1 MSDGA
6 KVAQKGANAA
16 RRKEKETKEAQN
28 GARGKAD
35 AKRER
40 KGIKIKPKATKMI
53 QNCSQKATIG
63 YQMGHKRLPKVDLGA
78 RVDFLCQ
85 KGGGRTVKFWR
96 HFGNISYQKV
106 DQKSMQKPM
115 SKNMTFN
122 QKAIPK
128 GC

>member
-1 MSDGA
+1 MDAFWSQVRSRFDFLHLFHAEDEESVRWSESCA
-6 KVAQKGANAA
+6 KEANAA

-40 KGIKIKPKATKMI
+40 KGTKIKPKATKMI

-85 KGGGRTVKFWR
+85 KGGSQG
-96 HFGNISYQKV
+96 
-106 DQKSMQKPM
+106 
-115 SKNMTFN
+115 
-122 QKAIPK
+122 
-128 GC
+128 

>member
-1 MSDGA
+1 MDAFWSQVRSKFDFRHLFPAEDEESVRWSESYA
-6 KVAQKGANAA
+6 KGRQRGQK
-16 RRKEKETKEAQN
+16 KEKEMKEAQN

-40 KGIKIKPKATKMI
+40 KRIKIKPKATKMI

-85 KGGGRTVKFWR
+85 KGGSQG
-96 HFGNISYQKV
+96 
-106 DQKSMQKPM
+106 
-115 SKNMTFN
+115 
-122 QKAIPK
+122 
-128 GC
+128 

>member
-1 MSDGA
+1 MPFGARSGANSIFDIFFLRRMKKVSDGA

-53 QNCSQKATIG
+53 HNCSQKATIG

-85 KGGGRTVKFWR
+85 KGGSQG
-96 HFGNISYQKV
+96 
-106 DQKSMQKPM
+106 
-115 SKNMTFN
+115 
-122 QKAIPK
+122 
-128 GC
+128 